1 MKTAKTVTAGPVLPT
16 SSLVP
21 VVLLLLSLTAGLAK
35 VLLDPSTPTHTVLPE
50 EVAVI
55 FEAVATAVALLE
67 ALVMDNGKMVSTY
80 PVQQT

>member
-1 MKTAKTVTAGPVLPT
+1 M
-16 SSLVP
+16 
-21 VVLLLLSLTAGLAK
+21 VLLLLSLTAGLAK

-55 FEAVATAVALLE
+55 FEAVATAEAAAAVATAVALLE